1 MNPGLENAGLD
12 AWLVRLFDHIDDAN
26 MNWIAA
32 LIQDCERVFGKHLLD
47 LVPSYTT
54 LLVQFDPLTL
64 DHGEA
69 RHLLQQVLADLTPL
83 QDNATAPVKILPVW
97 YHPSVGPDLARLE
110 QHTGL
115 SIQHIIELHSS
126 HTYRVFALGF
136 APGFAFMGTLPA
148 ELETPRLAS
157 PRAKVPAGSVAL
169 AGRQTAVYPSATPG
183 GWNLLGRTP
192 IRLFDPASR
201 SLSLLRVGDRVRF
214 EPVSRAEFER
224 LGGDMTPM
232 EAL

>member
-1 MNPGLENAGLD
+1 MNPRLENAGFD
-12 AWLVRLFDHIDDAN
+12 AWLVRLFDDIDEAN

-32 LIQDCERVFGKHLLD
+32 LVQDCEQAFGDQLVD

-64 DHGEA
+64 DHAEA
-69 RHLLQQVLADLTPL
+69 GRLLQKLLAKLEPL
-83 QDNATAPVKILPVW
+83 EDNTQDTVKTLPVW
-97 YHPSVGPDLARLE
+97 YHPSVGPDLARLA

-115 SIQHIIELHSS
+115 NTQQIIELHSG

-136 APGFAFMGTLPA
+136 APGFAFMGTLP
-148 ELETPRLAS
+148 EQLETPRHDS
-157 PRAKVPAGSVAL
+157 PRSSVPAGSVAL
-169 AGRQTAVYPSATPG
+169 AGRQTAAYPRTTPG

-192 IRLFDPASR
+192 ARLFDPASR

-214 EPVSRAEFER
+214 EPVSKAEFER
-224 LGGDMTPM
+224 LGGDASPM
-232 EAL
+232 EAP